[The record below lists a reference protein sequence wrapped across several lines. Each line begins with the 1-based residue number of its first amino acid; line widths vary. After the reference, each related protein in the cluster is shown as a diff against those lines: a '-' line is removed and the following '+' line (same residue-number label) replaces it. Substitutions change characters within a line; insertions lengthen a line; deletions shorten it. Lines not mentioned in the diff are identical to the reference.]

1 MEGEKRLVLR
11 EEGRVIIEEGGR
23 RGEGRLARKRGRC
36 GETSGDPRFRWFSL
50 VRSAESEHGVG
61 GDGDLEEGKL

>member
-1 MEGEKRLVLR
+1 M
-11 EEGRVIIEEGGR
+11 IIEEGGR